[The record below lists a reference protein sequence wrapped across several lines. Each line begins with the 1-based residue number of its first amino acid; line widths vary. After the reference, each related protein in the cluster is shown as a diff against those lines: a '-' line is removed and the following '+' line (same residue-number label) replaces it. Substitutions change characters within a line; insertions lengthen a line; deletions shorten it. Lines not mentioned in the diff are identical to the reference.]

1 MINVKTAFA
10 IVGMFLI
17 TQLLG
22 LYVGIQYL
30 GLIEYGE
37 IPPVFENPESLG
49 NPLLLFVYMMVST
62 AVILMLVRY
71 WKPSI
76 RGLEAFVVFFSSW
89 LTFDFIFP
97 VAVGYFSLGLFMAI
111 ALTVWKFFRPTI
123 LSQNVAAIISGA
135 GVGALLGASFGIVP
149 SLVFLVILCA
159 YDFVSVFIT
168 KHMITL
174 AKALT
179 KTPTAFTIA
188 SPHKFKKTT
197 KVGVKG
203 IKKKFHVF
211 QLGVGDMVI
220 PLMFSI
226 SLLRDFPVIS
236 SLITMLGSTVA
247 LLLLIYFMSKRPR
260 PLPALPFI
268 SLGTLSG
275 FIVSMLIL

>member
-1 MINVKTAFA
+1 MPLA
-10 IVGMFLI
+10 IVGMFLV

-37 IPPVFENPESLG
+37 IPPVFEDPNSLG
-49 NPLLLFVYMMVST
+49 NPLMLFVYMMIST
-62 AVILMLVRY
+62 AVILLLIRF

-97 VAVGYFSLGLFMAI
+97 VAISYVSLGLIMAI
-111 ALTVWKFFRPTI
+111 ALTAWKFFRPTI
-123 LSQNVAAIISGA
+123 LNQNVAAIISGA

-149 SLVFLVILCA
+149 SLVFLVILCT

-188 SPHKFKKTT
+188 SPHKFEKPVRIGLK
-197 KVGVKG
+197 GV
-203 IKKKFHVF
+203 KKKFHVF

-226 SLLRDFPVIS
+226 SLLRNFSIAS
-236 SLITMLGSTVA
+236 SLITMIGSTIA
-247 LLLLIYFMSKRPR
+247 LLFLIYFMSKKPR

-268 SLGTLSG
+268 SLGTLTG
-275 FIVSMLIL
+275 FIVSMLVL